1 MFRKIRQFLQDVQ
14 NEFRKVNWPTREAT
28 IKSTSVVIAVTTV
41 VAVFLGVIDLGL
53 TQVMQLLITI

>member
-1 MFRKIRQFLQDVQ
+1 MFRMNSERSTG
-14 NEFRKVNWPTREAT
+14 PTREAT